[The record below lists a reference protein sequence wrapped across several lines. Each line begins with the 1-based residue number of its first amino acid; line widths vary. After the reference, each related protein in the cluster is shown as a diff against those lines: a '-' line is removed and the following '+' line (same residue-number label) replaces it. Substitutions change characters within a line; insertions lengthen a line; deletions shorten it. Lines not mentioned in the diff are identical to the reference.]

1 MDRLPVETRL
11 EFKRPRFMDK
21 MNVRDKSIGRPAMI
35 TRTTGVVN
43 KRGSDVREPLANGQV
58 SRSTNL
64 NRPRM
69 MQLDAIKQIPDK
81 IGSIRNG
88 IHIKGSNDSFLKG
101 IDIGQRLPDME
112 RQLRETDS
120 KLIQLN
126 KLMIQLGG
134 DERNQ
139 VEDVIR
145 VLHEQRNALQ
155 ELIRVKQ
162 NISDEESKKQNRNM
176 WVDDAREEIMEKQ
189 ARREEQQQKELM
201 DLKDLVEEQSREI
214 ANHVYA
220 KGEDSD
226 VDDMREELEENIVK
240 LEKLQYDY
248 RMQSK
253 KLKPTIRPGADTA
266 IFENLYRQFQGSGKT
281 VHDFIFKSPLNK
293 DMNRK
298 DPSLKDMGCDK
309 FSFIGDHVNKDNTH
323 NLKITARA
331 VIEQAFDE
339 YLESDEHKQYLLRLD
354 DAQGSRLSA
363 FVGKKEP
370 VEENLEGKDDS
381 EPGVLQLEP
390 GNPNSVSAD
399 QNSASADPH
408 SAGVVQHANG
418 RKHHP
423 INMLG
428 YGKRGSNSLTPPLF
442 NFSNYLGRS

>member
-1 MDRLPVETRL
+1 
-11 EFKRPRFMDK
+11 
-21 MNVRDKSIGRPAMI
+21 
-35 TRTTGVVN
+35 
-43 KRGSDVREPLANGQV
+43 
-58 SRSTNL
+58 
-64 NRPRM
+64 M

-81 IGSIRNG
+81 IGSVRSG
-88 IHIKGSNDSFLKG
+88 IHIKGLNDSTLKG
-101 IDIGQRLPDME
+101 IDIGKSVGAME
-112 RQLRETDS
+112 ANLKEINS

-126 KLMIQLGG
+126 KLMVQLGG

-145 VLHEQRNALQ
+145 VLHEQRNALE
-155 ELIRVKQ
+155 ELIRVKK
-162 NISDEESKKQNRNM
+162 NIEEDEAKNIFVGDK
-176 WVDDAREEIMEKQ
+176 REEILERQ
-189 ARREEQQQKELM
+189 AQREEQQQQELM

-214 ANHVYA
+214 ANHVFA

-253 KLKPTIRPGADTA
+253 KLNPIMRPGADTA
-266 IFENLYRQFQGSGKT
+266 IFENLYRQFQGSGKS

-293 DMNRK
+293 NVNRK

-309 FSFIGDHVNKDNTH
+309 FSFIGDYVNENDQ
-323 NLKITARA
+323 NLKNNARG

-339 YLESDEHKQYLLRLD
+339 YLVSDDHQQYLQRLN
-354 DAQGSRLSA
+354 DAQGARLSA
-363 FVGKKEP
+363 FVGKKAP
-370 VEENLEGKDDS
+370 VEEENDGS
-381 EPGVLQLEP
+381 EPEVEP
-390 GNPNSVSAD
+390 GNPNSASAD
-399 QNSASADPH
+399 PNSASAT
-408 SAGVVQHANG
+408 VNQHANG

-428 YGKRGSNSLTPPLF
+428 YGKRGSNSLSPPLF